1 MNNEPQQ
8 TAPKNM
14 QPHASAEETPH
25 QRLLQPP
32 SAPLQEAAV
41 PQPAPGQ
48 FTVSVED
55 IRLQLHNIGISKSKD
70 TIQRY
75 CREGELDC
83 LKLGMFKRYY
93 ATEQSVEKLID
104 KLVTDEA
111 ASGSMQVHEAAH
123 TGMQQDVQVHA
134 GAVEE
139 DTKPDNQPHEPADTR
154 TQVHAGADNSMVDF
168 LQEQIRVKDEQI
180 KVKDEQIAAMLERDR
195 ETNVLIRQLQG
206 SFTDVVKALPG
217 VTGENIHDVAD
228 AQPATESSQPSP
240 KPSTA
245 QGGVENDEQ
254 ARYRV

>member
-8 TAPKNM
+8 PAPTNM
-14 QPHASAEETPH
+14 QPHASAEETP
-25 QRLLQPP
+25 QQSLLQPP
-32 SAPLQEAAV
+32 AAPMQQGAAT
-41 PQPAPGQ
+41 PPD
-48 FTVSVED
+48 TDEYTLSVDE
-55 IRLQLHNIGISKSKD
+55 IRLKLHSIGISKSKD

-75 CREGELDC
+75 CREGELEC
-83 LKLGMFKRYY
+83 FKLGMFKRYY

-111 ASGSMQVHEAAH
+111 ASSSTQVHEVAH
-123 TGMQQDVQVHA
+123 TEMQHDVQVHA
-134 GAVEE
+134 GTVEE
-139 DTKPDNQPHEPADTR
+139 DTKPDNEPHEAADTR

-195 ETNVLIRQLQG
+195 ETNVLIRQFQG

-217 VTGENIHDVAD
+217 VTDKNIHDIAD
-228 AQPATESSQPSP
+228 AQPATESTQPSP
-240 KPSTA
+240 KPSTG